1 MDYAPNTITATFP
14 AGTNSTTINVLVI
27 MDDIVE
33 GTEMFNLIIVSP
45 SSEGDVILDRQS
57 IATVNIYDSTG

>member
-1 MDYAPNTITATFP
+1 MDYNPNPITATFI
-14 AGTNSTTINVLVI
+14 AGTNSTTINVPVI

-33 GTEMFNLIIVSP
+33 GTEMFKLSIVSP
-45 SSEGDVILDRQS
+45 PLDSDIILDRQN